1 MNPLA
6 EATRTAGLAGRYA
19 SALYDLAREKNAVEA
34 VERDLKSLERAV
46 HSSAD
51 LVRLIKSP
59 VFSREDQWKAM
70 EEVLKRMNVSDLTRR
85 FIGVVAANRRL
96 FVLPEIIAAYFAA
109 LAKAR
114 GEATA
119 MVESATEL
127 SRAQADALKA
137 SLKSALG
144 DKINLV
150 EKLEPAL
157 LGGLVVRVGSL
168 MVDSSLRTRLNSL
181 ELAMREAS

>member
-1 MNPLA
+1 MAETTRTGGLA
-6 EATRTAGLAGRYA
+6 ERYA
-19 SALYDLAREKNAVEA
+19 SALYDLAREKNAADA
-34 VERDLKSLERAV
+34 VERDLKSLERAI
-46 HSSAD
+46 HASAD
-51 LVRLIKSP
+51 LRRLIKSP

-70 EEVLKRMNVSDLTRR
+70 DAILARMNVSDLTRR
-85 FIGVVAANRRL
+85 FAGVVTANRRL
-96 FVLPEIIAAYFAA
+96 FALPAIIAAYFVA

-127 SRAQADALKA
+127 SRAQAEALRA
-137 SLKSALG
+137 SLKAALG
-144 DKINLV
+144 DKIILV
-150 EKLEPAL
+150 EKLESAL

-168 MVDSSLRTRLNSL
+168 MVDSSIRTRLNSL

>member
-1 MNPLA
+1 VAKTSSSGIP
-6 EATRTAGLAGRYA
+6 GRYA
-19 SALYDLAREKNAVEA
+19 NALYELAREGHAAEA
-34 VERDLKSLERAV
+34 VERDLKSLERALQT
-46 HSSAD
+46 SAD
-51 LVRLIKSP
+51 LVRLIRSP
-59 VFSREDQWKAM
+59 VFSRDDQWRAM
-70 EEVLKRMNVSDLTRR
+70 EAILARMSVSDLTRR

-96 FVLPEIIAAYFAA
+96 FVLPAIIAAYFAA

-119 MVESATEL
+119 SVQSATEL
-127 SRAQADALKA
+127 SRAQAEALKA
-137 SLKSALG
+137 SLKAALG
-144 DKINLV
+144 DKINLI